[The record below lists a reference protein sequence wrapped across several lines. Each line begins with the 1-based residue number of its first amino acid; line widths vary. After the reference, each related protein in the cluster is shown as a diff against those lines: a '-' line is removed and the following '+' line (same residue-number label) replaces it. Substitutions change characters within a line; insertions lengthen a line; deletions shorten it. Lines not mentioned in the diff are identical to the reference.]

1 MSAVVSKACAVRF
14 PTASADSTG
23 RNGVHRIAVSTTA
36 GSFALPRAMRNN
48 YVKVAAYG
56 CDVQCAV
63 SSGAAGQTLV
73 SNQAAALGTGHV
85 AAGATIKDGTFID
98 GIIPSNATFL
108 NVVAVSGSGFIEVY
122 VSEVLSTGIGAAGA
136 ASG

>member
-36 GSFALPRAMRNN
+36 ASFALPRAMRNN
-48 YVKVAAYG
+48 YLRVAAVG
-56 CDVQCAV
+56 CNVQVAT

-73 SNQAAALGTGHV
+73 YNQASALGTGNV
-85 AAGATIKDGTFID
+85 AAGATVPNGTFVD
-98 GIIPSNATFL
+98 GIVAGNATFL
-108 NVVAVSGSGFIEVY
+108 NVVADAAGFIEVY
-122 VSEVLSTGIGAAGA
+122 VSEVLSTSVHASGPGIGP
-136 ASG
+136 